1 MTETDATAAAAVG
14 ANPRWTRRPPGSTW
28 GDWGPDDELGRL
40 NLLTPQK
47 VLQGIAEVRE
57 GRNFCLSL
65 PLDYPGGAVLNP
77 RRLPPEL
84 MPTMREGRPN
94 MAVPLRCYD
103 PTALDVV
110 CDDRVLMT
118 LQYSTQWDTLAH
130 VGQMFDVDG
139 DGKPEDVFY
148 NGFRAGTDV
157 AGPVVY
163 KGTEAIP
170 NTAAKQGANRLGV
183 ENMAVSCVQG
193 RAVMIDLEAH
203 YGRSG
208 QVIGYQELMT
218 VLDRDKVV
226 VEPGDLVCLRTGF
239 AQLLLEMN
247 KQPDVDR
254 LFKTTCALDGRDQRL
269 LQWITDTG
277 LVALLADNYGVESTP
292 AKPCMDDYCATL
304 PLHAHCL
311 FRLGVYLGEMWYL
324 TELADWLRANGRNR
338 FLLTAPPLR
347 LPGAVG
353 SPATPVA
360 TV

>member
-1 MTETDATAAAAVG
+1 MTAQQP
-14 ANPRWTRRPPGSTW
+14 NPRWTRRPPGSTW
-28 GDWGPDDELGRL
+28 GDWGPDDQLGRL
-40 NLLTPQK
+40 NLLTPEK
-47 VLQGIAEVRE
+47 VLQGIQEVKT
-57 GRNFCLSL
+57 GQNFCLSL

-77 RRLPPEL
+77 RRHPPEL
-84 MPTMREGRPN
+84 RPTMREGKPN

-110 CDDRVLMT
+110 CDDQVLLT

-148 NGFRAGTDV
+148 NGYRAGSDV
-157 AGPVVY
+157 AGPIIY
-163 KGTEAIP
+163 RDGKEIP
-170 NTAAKQGANRLGV
+170 YAGPQGATRLGV
-183 ENMAVSCVQG
+183 ENMAVTCVQG
-193 RAVMIDLEAH
+193 RGVMIDLEAH

-208 QVIGYQELMT
+208 QVIGYDEMMR
-218 VLDRDKVV
+218 VLDADKIVI
-226 VEPGDLVCLRTGF
+226 ETGDMVLMRTGF
-239 AQLLLEMN
+239 AEMLLEMN
-247 KQPDVDR
+247 RQPDVKT
-254 LFKTTCALDGRDQRL
+254 LFASTCALDGRDTKLQ
-269 LQWITDTG
+269 QWITDTG
-277 LVALLADNYGVESTP
+277 MVALIADNYGVESTP
-292 AKPCMDDYCATL
+292 AKPCMDDFCAQL

-311 FRLGVYLGEMWYL
+311 FRLGCYRGEMWYL
-324 TELADWLRANGRNR
+324 TELADWLRANGRSR

>member
-1 MTETDATAAAAVG
+1 MADS
-14 ANPRWTRRPPGSTW
+14 PRWTRRPPGSTW
-28 GDWGPDDELGRL
+28 GDWGPDDQLGRL
-40 NLLTPQK
+40 NLLTREK
-47 VLQGIAEVRE
+47 VLQGIAEVKE
-57 GRNFCLSL
+57 GRTFCLSL

-77 RRLPPEL
+77 RRQPPEL

-94 MAVPLRCYD
+94 MAVPMRCYD

-110 CDDRVLMT
+110 CDDRVLLT

-130 VGQMFDVDG
+130 VGQMFDIDG

-148 NGFRAGTDV
+148 NGWRAGPDI
-157 AGPVVY
+157 AGPFTYQCTQPHANPV
-163 KGTEAIP
+163 P
-170 NTAAKQGANRLGV
+170 PGAHKLGV
-183 ENMAVSCVQG
+183 ENMAKACIQG

-208 QVIGYQELMT
+208 QVVGYDEMMA
-218 VLDRDKVV
+218 VLEKDRVV
-226 VEPGDLVCLRTGF
+226 IEPGDMVCLRTGF
-239 AQLLLEMN
+239 AQMLLEMN
-247 KQPDVDR
+247 KQPDVPK
-254 LFKTTCALDGRDQRL
+254 LFASTCALDGRDTRL
-269 LQWITDTG
+269 QQWITDSG
-277 LVALLADNYGVESTP
+277 MVALIADNYGVESTP
-292 AKPCMDDYCATL
+292 AKPCMDDYCAML

-311 FRLGVYLGEMWYL
+311 FRLGVYLGEMWQL
-324 TELADWLRANGRNR
+324 HELADWLRAHGRSR

>member
-1 MTETDATAAAAVG
+1 MSAKMSS
-14 ANPRWTRRPPGSTW
+14 NPRWTRRPPGSTW

-40 NLLTPQK
+40 NLLTPAK

-57 GRNFCLSL
+57 GRTFCLSL
-65 PLDYPGGAVLNP
+65 PLDYPGGSVINP
-77 RRLPPEL
+77 RRQPPL
-84 MPTMREGRPN
+84 LRPTMREGRAN
-94 MAVPLRCYD
+94 MALPLRCYD

-110 CDDRVLMT
+110 CDDQVVLT

-148 NGFRAGTDV
+148 NGFRAGSDI
-157 AGPVVY
+157 AGPVIY
-163 KGTEAIP
+163 RDGQEIP
-170 NTAAKQGANRLGV
+170 YDGPQGAQHLGV
-183 ENMAVSCVQG
+183 ENMATSCVQG
-193 RAVMIDLEAH
+193 RGVMIDLEAH
-203 YGRSG
+203 FGRSG
-208 QVIGYQELMT
+208 EIVGYDALMR
-218 VLDRDKVV
+218 VLEQDKVV

-239 AQLLLEMN
+239 AQMLLDMN
-247 KQPDVDR
+247 KQPDAER
-254 LFKTTCALDGRDQRL
+254 LRLTNAALDGRDDRL
-269 LQWITDTG
+269 LQWVTDSG
-277 LVALLADNYGVESTP
+277 AVALIADNYAVEAAP
-292 AKPCMDDYCATL
+292 ARPCTADVCATL

-324 TELADWLRANGRNR
+324 SELADWLRANGRNR

>member
-1 MTETDATAAAAVG
+1 MAP
-14 ANPRWTRRPPGSTW
+14 NPRWTRRPEGSTW
-28 GDWGPDDELGRL
+28 GDWGPDDQLGRL
-40 NLLTPQK
+40 NLLTREK
-47 VLQGIAEVRE
+47 VLQGIAEVKE
-57 GRNFCLSL
+57 GRTFCLSL
-65 PLDYPGGAVLNP
+65 PLDYPGGALLNP
-77 RRLPPEL
+77 RRHPPEL
-84 MPTMREGRPN
+84 MPTQREGRPN

-110 CDDRVLMT
+110 CDDRVLLT

-148 NGFRAGTDV
+148 NGYRAGSDV
-157 AGPVVY
+157 AGPVLY
-163 KGTEAIP
+163 DGLRESP
-170 NTAAKQGANRLGV
+170 NSVPTGAHKLGV
-183 ENMAVSCVQG
+183 ENMAVSCIQG

-208 QVIGYQELMT
+208 QVIGYEELMA
-218 VLDRDKVV
+218 VLEKDQVT

-239 AQLLLEMN
+239 DRLLLGMN
-247 KQPDVDR
+247 KQPDVAQ
-254 LFKTTCALDGRDQRL
+254 LFATTSALDGRDPRL
-269 LQWITDTG
+269 LQWITDSG
-277 LVALLADNYGVESTP
+277 AVALISDNYAVEAHP
-292 AKPCMDDYCATL
+292 ARPCLDDYCAQL
-304 PLHAHCL
+304 PLHGHCL
-311 FRLGVYLGEMWYL
+311 FKLGCYLGEMWL
-324 TELADWLRANGRNR
+324 LSDLADWLRAHGRTR